1 MARGRVI
8 AIVVLAL
15 AIGCFSSDP
24 AGTDGTEGDVIIS
37 MTSDLAYA
45 PLNATARVGQVVRW
59 ENDSNAPHTVT
70 ADPEL
75 AVNASSVSL
84 PAGATPF
91 GSDLIQPGGA
101 FTHTFTVAGTYRY
114 FCRPHEGAGMIGTIV
129 ITP

>member
-59 ENDSNAPHTVT
+59 EYDSNAPHTVT
-70 ADPEL
+70 ADREL